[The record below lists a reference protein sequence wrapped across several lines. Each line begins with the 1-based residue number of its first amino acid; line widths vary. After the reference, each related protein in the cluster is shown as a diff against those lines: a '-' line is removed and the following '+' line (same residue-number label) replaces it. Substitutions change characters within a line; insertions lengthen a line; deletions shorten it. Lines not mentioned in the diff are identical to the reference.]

1 MQYPYAE
8 VQMRSDG
15 TVNDPAELSAAI
27 QTVKAAG
34 ATDVL
39 VMVHG
44 WNNDMQAARRLYES
58 LAASLSTVAPGVPA
72 AAGRSIAVIGV
83 LWPSIKWA
91 DEGSIAGGGAGVT
104 DEAGALISELTDRIE
119 DVDVRTQL
127 VALIP
132 QLDSSAQARQSYLEL
147 LRGLV
152 PEPGDDDEDPP
163 PAGLEHGSADE
174 VFDAARSSGGLS
186 GVGAA
191 GGGAAG
197 VSLTGFLRSARNLLN
212 LTTYYTMK
220 DRAGKVGSNGIA
232 TTLEALRAELP
243 DARLHLVGH
252 SFGGRAAT
260 AAAHATEA
268 RVHSLSLLQA
278 AFSHFGM
285 AANFDGS
292 GRNGAFK
299 GVPDR
304 LTGPV
309 IVTHTRNDKAV
320 GLAYAIASRLARQ
333 NAAALGDSDD
343 PYGGIGSNGAQKT
356 LEADP
361 DGLLLDVGGS
371 YQFAPRRVANLRA
384 DAFISD
390 HGDVTGTQVAHAVL
404 SAMMS

>member
-15 TVNDPAELSAAI
+15 TVSDPAELSAAI

-58 LAASLSTVAPGVPA
+58 LAASMSTVAPGVPA
-72 AAGRSIAVIGV
+72 AAGRTIAVIGV

-104 DEAGALISELTDRIE
+104 DEAGELISELTDRIE

-127 VALIP
+127 VDLIP

-152 PEPGDDDEDPP
+152 PEPVDDDEDPP
-163 PAGLEHGSADE
+163 PAALEHGSADE

-197 VSLTGFLRSARNLLN
+197 LSLTGFLRSARNLLN

-232 TTLEALRAELP
+232 TTLEALQAELP

-260 AAAHATEA
+260 AAAHTTQA

-285 AANFDGS
+285 ATNFDGS
-292 GRNGAFK
+292 GRNGAFR

-309 IVTHTRNDKAV
+309 VVTHTRNDKAV
-320 GLAYAIASRLARQ
+320 GLAYALASRLARQ
-333 NAAALGDSDD
+333 NAAALGDRDD

-356 LEADP
+356 PEADP
-361 DGLLLDVGGS
+361 DTLLLDVGGS
-371 YQFAPRRVANLRA
+371 YQFTPRRVANLRA

-390 HGDVTGTQVAHAVL
+390 HSDVTGTQVAHAVL